1 MSKFEEMVEFC
12 TDNRVQL
19 NNFREYLGEDLD
31 EIGNK
36 IMSNLS
42 IANDLMERWSVD
54 KIAKEAETGTPEYP

>member
-1 MSKFEEMVEFC
+1 MSKFEKLVEFC

-54 KIAKEAETGTPEYP
+54 KIAKEAME